1 MRYLCSA
8 KTEKSVLNGRE
19 NDKAVIAQ
27 GLHLLPFRT
36 EKLNLVTSMVLRK
49 RESRKPPPYRSLD
62 SYSPD
67 SFFYYIMSKKRTISD
82 ELLKSLA
89 EAAGVQ
95 MDQEATEGTEVTEVA
110 EATEAT
116 EVAEATEAAEVQ
128 NYKTFEDLGIEYNL
142 LRAIEEMGYE
152 HPMPIQE
159 QVIPVI
165 LGRTENGE
173 GRDVV
178 GLAQTGTGKTA
189 AFGLPLLQS
198 VDIVPVYSEYQIKKD
213 WKTGKWMDP
222 EDAPQPQALILA
234 PTREL
239 CLQIASDLQ
248 DYAKY
253 LKGIAILPVYGGS
266 SIGSQIGAL
275 KRGVHVVVATP
286 GRLIDLVER
295 GAVRLT
301 EVKTLVLDEADE
313 MLSMGF
319 QEDIETILSNL
330 PAEHRTMLFSATMPK
345 QIAEIAKKYMTNPV
359 EVTIGHKNEGAANVN
374 HVYYLVHA
382 ADKYAALKRIVDYY
396 PQIYGII
403 FCRTKADTQ
412 EIAKNLMDEGY
423 NCDALH
429 GDLSQEQRDMV
440 MRKFRTRHLQLLV
453 ATDVAA
459 RGLDVDDLTHVI
471 NYGLPDDVEVYT
483 HRSGRTG
490 RAGKKGTSI
499 AIVHIKERRRLND
512 IERIIGKQFEKGYVP
527 TTERIIEKQLFGLA
541 DRLEKVDVKDEE
553 IEQYMEP
560 VLKKLGWLSAEDL
573 VKRMVS
579 LEFNRMLEFYK
590 GSENLDIIEERPK
603 RDLNRARKG
612 ERAARRGEGFTGEGA
627 RNASYARVYEGA
639 ETKAE
644 PGFARLF
651 INLGKRD
658 GIFPKQLIA
667 LMNQNV
673 HHRVEMGRIDLL
685 TNFAYFEVPEQD
697 ARFVIKD
704 MNGADWHGRRV
715 VVSPANSEPSGERKG
730 ERKGRGPKRYKK

>member
-1 MRYLCSA
+1 
-8 KTEKSVLNGRE
+8 
-19 NDKAVIAQ
+19 
-27 GLHLLPFRT
+27 
-36 EKLNLVTSMVLRK
+36 
-49 RESRKPPPYRSLD
+49 
-62 SYSPD
+62 
-67 SFFYYIMSKKRTISD
+67 MSNKKDYQIEEA
-82 ELLKSLA
+82 ELLRVLA
-89 EAAGVQ
+89 ETASMHEEEELAAI
-95 MDQEATEGTEVTEVA
+95 QELVADDNEEEEESAVETTENKPSEKGSNPSSV
-110 EATEAT
+110 
-116 EVAEATEAAEVQ
+116 
-128 NYKTFEDLGIEYNL
+128 TFESLGIEYPL
-142 LRAIEEMGYE
+142 LRAIEELGYE

-165 LGRTENGE
+165 LGQEH
-173 GRDVV
+173 RDVV

-189 AFGLPLLQS
+189 AFGLPLLQNI
-198 VDIVPVYSEYQIKKD
+198 DIVPVYSDYQIRKD
-213 WKTGKWMDP
+213 YKTGKWLDP
-222 EDAPQPQALILA
+222 EDAPQPQALVLA

-239 CLQIASDLQ
+239 CLQIAADLQ
-248 DYAKY
+248 DYSKY
-253 LKGIAILPVYGGS
+253 LRGLAILPVYGGS

-286 GRLIDLVER
+286 GRLIDLIDR
-295 GAVRLT
+295 GAVRLSD
-301 EVKTLVLDEADE
+301 VRTLVMDEADE

-330 PAEHRTMLFSATMPK
+330 PEQHRTMLFSATMPRP
-345 QIAEIAKKYMTNPV
+345 IAEIAKKYMHNPV

-396 PQIYGII
+396 PNIYGII
-403 FCRTKADTQ
+403 FCRTKLDTQ

-429 GDLSQEQRDMV
+429 GDLSQEQRDLV
-440 MRKFRTRHLQLLV
+440 MRKFRSRHLQLLV

-499 AIVHIKERRRLND
+499 CIVHIKERRKLND
-512 IERIIGKQFEKGYVP
+512 IERIIGKTFEKGFVP

-541 DRLEKVDVKDEE
+541 DRLEKVEVKDEE
-553 IEQYMEP
+553 IEQYLEP

-573 VKRMVS
+573 VKRVVS

-590 GSENLDIIEERPK
+590 GSENLDIIEEKPK
-603 RDLNRARKG
+603 RERK
-612 ERAARRGEGFTGEGA
+612 ARGEHSPEGA
-627 RNASYARVYEGA
+627 RNASYARVYKGA
-639 ETKAE
+639 ETQAE
-644 PGFARLF
+644 PGYARLF

-658 GIFPKQLIA
+658 GIFPKQLIG
-667 LMNQNV
+667 LMNANV
-673 HHRVEMGRIDLL
+673 HHRIEIGRIDLL
-685 TNFAYFEVPEQD
+685 TNFSYFEVPEQD

-704 MNGADWHGRRV
+704 MNGADWRGRRV
-715 VVSPANSEPSGERKG
+715 VVSPANEERPSDEKPF
-730 ERKGRGPKRYKK
+730 KKKRGPRREGDFEPRQQQEERHPFEKFKKGKKSKR

>member
-1 MRYLCSA
+1 
-8 KTEKSVLNGRE
+8 
-19 NDKAVIAQ
+19 
-27 GLHLLPFRT
+27 
-36 EKLNLVTSMVLRK
+36 
-49 RESRKPPPYRSLD
+49 
-62 SYSPD
+62 
-67 SFFYYIMSKKRTISD
+67 MSKKNEYQIEGD
-82 ELLKSLA
+82 ELLRVLA
-89 EAAGVQ
+89 EAAS
-95 MDQEATEGTEVTEVA
+95 MHEEEELAALQEMNEDVVETAEAEVTETEQEEMQTEPVA
-110 EATEAT
+110 MVDQKNDEEKAPT
-116 EVAEATEAAEVQ
+116 AAS
-128 NYKTFEDLGIEYNL
+128 FESLGIIHPL

-152 HPMPIQE
+152 RPMPIQE

-165 LGRTENGE
+165 LGEE
-173 GRDVV
+173 HRDVV

-189 AFGLPLLQS
+189 AFGLPLLQNI
-198 VDIVPVYSEYQIKKD
+198 DIVPVYSQYQIKKD
-213 WKTGKWMDP
+213 FKTGKWLDP
-222 EDAPQPQALILA
+222 EDAPQPQALVLA

-239 CLQIASDLQ
+239 CLQIAADLQ
-248 DYAKY
+248 DYSKY

-295 GAVRLT
+295 GAVRLS
-301 EVKTLVLDEADE
+301 EVRTLVLDEADE

-330 PAEHRTMLFSATMPK
+330 PEDHRTMLFSATMPK
-345 QIAEIAKKYMTNPV
+345 PIAAIAKNYMTNPV

-499 AIVHIKERRRLND
+499 CIVHIKERRRLND

-541 DRLEKVDVKDEE
+541 DRLEKVDVRDEE
-553 IEQYMEP
+553 IEQYLDP

-573 VKRMVS
+573 VKRIVS

-590 GSENLDIIEERPK
+590 GSENLDIIEEKPK
-603 RDLNRARKG
+603 RDLNRGHKG
-612 ERAARRGEGFTGEGA
+612 ERATRRGEAAGGKGDFAPREGRA
-627 RNASYARVYEGA
+627 A
-639 ETKAE
+639 AE
-644 PGFARLF
+644 PGFTRLF

-658 GIFPKQLIA
+658 NIFPKQLIG
-667 LMNQNV
+667 LMNANV
-673 HHRVEMGRIDLL
+673 HHRIEIGRIDLL
-685 TNFAYFEVPEQD
+685 TNFSYFEVPEQE

-715 VVSPANSEPSGERKG
+715 VVSPADEKPADGERPG
-730 ERKGRGPKRYKK
+730 RKAPRRGPAPEGDERPARKPYGKRRTDDEGEHPFEKFRNKGGRKPRK